1 MILRQ
6 QVSDEGGQYDHSIDI
21 ILDSFEPY
29 LSIPPFVTQE
39 LFNAE
44 LSNNKIHQS
53 RLDCLLLVCPD
64 IMKGADFNSYKEV
77 RDHIQSFSIFT
88 GHNVVNLALSCDS
101 ASSKEKKQLSD
112 LLTKPLSF
120 EFKERKPLK
129 QEMLK
134 LLSGEI
140 SSNELYTFGSYLN
153 LPSDFMNSLTQ
164 SDAFSN
170 QKNLAQVVEMW
181 LSKSNIHC
189 TWNKVIEALDDLNNR
204 RAINKIKAFLGE
216 NAAKGLNCTE
226 IGDESQDKSDDESQ
240 DETDRSK
247 SPETQSKSAT
257 NVPLVALTSTSPM
270 PSTSKAES
278 VCTDEP
284 SMPLPSDTPVINP
297 GTSGSNTS
305 IPHSSPQKGTTTSV
319 DIDSSCKDN
328 TSSRGAASY
337 SQVPSVANNTFVAH
351 DSSSL
356 QQQHIYT
363 MIVVSIHV
371 ITFLNGLFANPW
383 HNSSMS
389 SNTGRVSN
397 GVLMKCSSHLGQLPK
412 LAGYLGIPDSCL
424 QQIQNN
430 FTDPDIQGYCLLKKW
445 KELYPNS
452 SLADL
457 IEVFQYLGLNE
468 AVKVLEEN

>member
-1 MILRQ
+1 MQ
-6 QVSDEGGQYDHSIDI
+6 Q
-21 ILDSFEPY
+21 
-29 LSIPPFVTQE
+29 
-39 LFNAE
+39 
-44 LSNNKIHQS
+44 K
-53 RLDCLLLVCPD
+53 C
-64 IMKGADFNSYKEV
+64 
-77 RDHIQSFSIFT
+77 
-88 GHNVVNLALSCDS
+88 
-101 ASSKEKKQLSD
+101 
-112 LLTKPLSF
+112 
-120 EFKERKPLK
+120 
-129 QEMLK
+129 
-134 LLSGEI
+134 
-140 SSNELYTFGSYLN
+140 
-153 LPSDFMNSLTQ
+153 
-164 SDAFSN
+164 
-170 QKNLAQVVEMW
+170 
-181 LSKSNIHC
+181 
-189 TWNKVIEALDDLNNR
+189 
-204 RAINKIKAFLGE
+204 
-216 NAAKGLNCTE
+216 LNCTE
-226 IGDESQDKSDDESQ
+226 SGDKSQDKTDDESQ
-240 DETDRSK
+240 DDTDRSK

-257 NVPLVALTSTSPM
+257 NVPLVALTSTPI

-284 SMPLPSDTPVINP
+284 SMPLPSDTPIINP

-328 TSSRGAASY
+328 TSSRAPASY
-337 SQVPSVANNTFVAH
+337 SQIPPVANNTFVAH

-371 ITFLNGLFANPW
+371 ITFLNGLFANPL

-397 GVLMKCSSHLGQLPK
+397 GVLMKCSSHLNQLPK

-424 QQIQNN
+424 QQIQSD
-430 FTDPDIQGYCLLKKW
+430 FTDPDIQGYRLLKKW